1 MSKKVE
7 KLKPCQVNN
16 EVDILTKQA
25 TKPYKI
31 KKKEICDCQKVNNV
45 FENVVFTK
53 TKKSL

>member
-25 TKPYKI
+25 TKPYKM
-31 KKKEICDCQKVNNV
+31 KKKEICDCQKVNNI
-45 FENVVFTK
+45 FKNVVFTK